1 MTKQIKAPLEGEQEK
16 DNNNSGLVDE
26 IVVTEAM
33 VESGVVL
40 LDDWLC
46 NNLREMSEEGHTGY
60 LKSDLVLSLLL
71 LRD

>member
-1 MTKQIKAPLEGEQEK
+1 MLNGEK
-16 DNNNSGLVDE
+16 SKKNNDLGGE

-33 VESGVVL
+33 IESGVVL

-46 NNLREMSEEGHTGY
+46 SNLREMSEEGHTGY

>member
-1 MTKQIKAPLEGEQEK
+1 MSDLLESSEK
-16 DNNNSGLVDE
+16 GNENNHLSGE
-26 IVVTEAM
+26 IVATEAM
-33 VESGVVL
+33 IESGVVL

-71 LRD
+71 PRD